1 MFNSNLITKCDIIM
15 SPHFKINI
23 QSVYNPTD
31 YEIETQENKAKLR
44 LSSGWLAVVERQLMS
59 TGCNISTQQT
69 GLNIMFTFYHQN
81 SDEFTRWV
89 KDTLNEMVVAHK
101 IINVD
106 GDTVLPDGIST
117 NELPLLSDSH
127 EQWTSQGEIKAFL
140 EELHQDLKFSRS
152 LTSDACYIDPDNPSE
167 CL

>member
-1 MFNSNLITKCDIIM
+1 
-15 SPHFKINI
+15 
-23 QSVYNPTD
+23 
-31 YEIETQENKAKLR
+31 
-44 LSSGWLAVVERQLMS
+44 
-59 TGCNISTQQT
+59 
-69 GLNIMFTFYHQN
+69 MFTFYHQN

-89 KDTLNEMVVAHK
+89 KDTLKEMVVAHK

-140 EELHQDLKFSRS
+140 EELHQDLKFSRGIS
-152 LTSDACYIDPDNPSE
+152 SDACYIDPKNPSE